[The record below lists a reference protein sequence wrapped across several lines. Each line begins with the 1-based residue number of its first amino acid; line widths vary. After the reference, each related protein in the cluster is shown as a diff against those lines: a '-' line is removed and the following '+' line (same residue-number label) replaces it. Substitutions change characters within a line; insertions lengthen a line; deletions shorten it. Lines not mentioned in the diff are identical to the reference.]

1 MDHINVEND
10 VIFGRIYLLYNTYD
24 NYIYIGSTKSC
35 LRHRMHTH
43 ICDLIRNKNSKL
55 FNHMKKIGI
64 DKWNIKLLEGRTVE
78 NILELRQIEQ
88 KWIEKYNSSILLNEC
103 NAINKNIKQRNSQKR
118 CKDKIRKINK
128 EFLKELRN
136 FNLND

>member
-1 MDHINVEND
+1 
-10 VIFGRIYLLYNTYD
+10 
-24 NYIYIGSTKSC
+24 
-35 LRHRMHTH
+35 
-43 ICDLIRNKNSKL
+43 
-55 FNHMKKIGI
+55 MKKIGI

-88 KWIEKYNSSILLNEC
+88 KWIEKYNSNILLNEC
-103 NAINKNIKQRNSQKR
+103 NAINKNIKQRNSQKK